1 MYIKDAAHV
10 GERSQRILISY
21 MSGLGPSSNKG
32 DIQHFPRSGPHFS
45 YETFRPLF
53 GFRQRLADR
62 IVHHAYP
69 G

>member
-53 GFRQRLADR
+53 GFR
-62 IVHHAYP
+62 
-69 G
+69 